1 METWRKLN
9 YTLPSGK
16 RQFEKTTCCMT
27 STWLIVYMTF
37 WKSTNFGQSK
47 NIMVVMSQKRGQG
60 DSAQGTSRLMKLFYD
75 IMILWGYMSFQIYE
89 NPQNVHRVNPNVK
102 TMGFK

>member
-47 NIMVVMSQKRGQG
+47 NIMVVMS
-60 DSAQGTSRLMKLFYD
+60 
-75 IMILWGYMSFQIYE
+75 
-89 NPQNVHRVNPNVK
+89 
-102 TMGFK
+102 